1 MSIHSVKLSSME
13 LINLQNPKLFEKYLI
28 KAHNG
33 IIKILINLNK
43 INFVRNIETNRKRNK
58 IEKKNYYINS

>member
-33 IIKILINLNK
+33 IIKILTKLF
-43 INFVRNIETNRKRNK
+43 NFVRNIETNRKRNK
-58 IEKKNYYINS
+58 I

>member
-33 IIKILINLNK
+33 IIKILTKLF
-43 INFVRNIETNRKRNK
+43 NFVRNIETNRKRNK
-58 IEKKNYYINS
+58 IK